1 MEDGCL
7 AVMVPLMVRA
17 LRERSTV
24 VNRRASVI
32 IENMSKLVGAGP
44 VARRAA
50 GPPAD
55 GPTAQLGA
63 APGARASVQRL
74 QPSAGGLAQQC
85 FPRRCRALPAAS
97 ASACC
102 RQSSPQ
108 R

>member
-44 VARRAA
+44 AARRAA

-63 APGARASVQRL
+63 APGACASVQRL
-74 QPSAGGLAQQC
+74 QPRGSVLAQQSILAGAEPWLPPVLC
-85 FPRRCRALPAAS
+85 HNCRH
-97 ASACC
+97 
-102 RQSSPQ
+102 SSPQ